1 MAEEFQKLLQDI
13 SLVSK
18 VVSARCL
25 STGQI
30 VSLRHVTGG
39 NGIVSADNWYY
50 EDTLLPPGAVRIYG
64 GGEYVLDDSNILTP
78 MKKKQ
83 MGENAEKSVRRQKI
97 LFYAGIA
104 IVIGIVAFIIIKKHK
119 K

>member
-1 MAEEFQKLLQDI
+1 MSEEFQKLLQI
-13 SLVSK
+13 SSVNK

-25 STGQI
+25 STGEI

-39 NGIVSADNWYY
+39 DGIVLADNWYY
-50 EDTLLPPGAVRIYG
+50 EDTLLPPGAVRIM
-64 GGEYVLDDSNILTP
+64 GGEPVLDDSNILTP

-83 MGENAEKSVRRQKI
+83 MVENAEKSVKRQKI

-104 IVIGIVAFIIIKKHK
+104 IVIGIVAFIIIKKRK